1 MKLLAQNKLDSIPNI
16 ISQTMQDG
24 DISPTEFQKV
34 FQELEKH
41 RKIKGD
47 IRNQTKPKVKQIKK
61 EQRGELLEQGRK

>member
-47 IRNQTKPKVKQIKK
+47 IRNQTKPK
-61 EQRGELLEQGRK
+61 LLRLTVCDFMVYKGYN